1 MKASEAV
8 HGQGEL
14 EQSSASS
21 LTLNWKDDEDQ
32 QDRSEVFT
40 HRMVDKAQVLE
51 VGYQKLV
58 IKVRN

>member
-1 MKASEAV
+1 MKVSEAV

-14 EQSSASS
+14 EQSSADSG
-21 LTLNWKDDEDQ
+21 TLNWKDDEDQ

>member
-8 HGQGEL
+8 HGQVEL

-21 LTLNWKDDEDQ
+21 LTLNWKDDKDQ

-58 IKVRN
+58 NKVRY